1 MELPLIM
8 GKLAHLLAELNLKS
22 FFHDKDVIQ
31 FYLKPPFPWASSP
44 SQTEKV
50 SVLSSLW
57 GKVFFVGYSG
67 EKKKK
72 KQMDTELQKADRLCS
87 VLRDVLDR
95 AVDPDHSPKKPG
107 CVWRVSGRQMLRC
120 DMGLKLELPTP

>member
-1 MELPLIM
+1 
-8 GKLAHLLAELNLKS
+8 
-22 FFHDKDVIQ
+22 
-31 FYLKPPFPWASSP
+31 
-44 SQTEKV
+44 
-50 SVLSSLW
+50 
-57 GKVFFVGYSG
+57 
-67 EKKKK
+67 
-72 KQMDTELQKADRLCS
+72 MDTELQKADRLCS

>member
-1 MELPLIM
+1 M
-8 GKLAHLLAELNLKS
+8 GKGI
-22 FFHDKDVIQ
+22 FCWIFR
-31 FYLKPPFPWASSP
+31 
-44 SQTEKV
+44 
-50 SVLSSLW
+50 
-57 GKVFFVGYSG
+57 G
-67 EKKKK
+67 KKKK

-95 AVDPDHSPKKPG
+95 AVEPDHSPKKPG

>member
-72 KQMDTELQKADRLCS
+72 KTDGHRTAEGRPPVQRFER
-87 VLRDVLDR
+87 
-95 AVDPDHSPKKPG
+95 
-107 CVWRVSGRQMLRC
+107 RVR
-120 DMGLKLELPTP
+120 